1 MISASRAG
9 SSSRAASRS
18 MTSRFHSG
26 MFGSGDA
33 ADRGHEGLPRA
44 SLRLQH
50 FLPFG
55 RQFVIAPPPLPALL
69 HPLPLD
75 PAPLLKPVEQLI
87 ERGDVETQRPSRT
100 RLDQFGNVVAVPWPD
115 LDEREDQQLGAA
127 LLQFAV
133 ENSSVYIC
141 HSHILCRLIYGVNR
155 RRVPGKISNCAGGLR
170 LPAAVAAPEFRRGF
184 KPTERLE
191 SIPRRASDG

>member
-1 MISASRAG
+1 
-9 SSSRAASRS
+9 
-18 MTSRFHSG
+18 MTSRFQSG
-26 MFGSGDA
+26 MFGSGYA

-44 SLRLQH
+44 ALRLQH

-55 RQFVIAPPPLPALL
+55 RQFVIAPPPLTGLL

-75 PAPLLKPVEQLI
+75 PAALFKPVEQRI
-87 ERGDVETQRPSRT
+87 ERGDMETQRPART
-100 RLDQFGNVVAVPWPD
+100 GLDQFGNVVAVPGPS

-141 HSHILCRLIYGVNR
+141 HSHILCRRIYGVNR
-155 RRVPGKISNCAGGLR
+155 KKVSRMISA
-170 LPAAVAAPEFRRGF
+170 
-184 KPTERLE
+184 
-191 SIPRRASDG
+191 

>member
-1 MISASRAG
+1 MPPVPLISRSDGKRSRA
-9 SSSRAASRS
+9 RCWR
-18 MTSRFHSG
+18 TSRFHSG

-44 SLRLQH
+44 ALRLQH

-55 RQFVIAPPPLPALL
+55 RQFVIAPPPLPGLL

-75 PAPLLKPVEQLI
+75 PASLLKPVEQRI
-87 ERGDVETQRPSRT
+87 ERGDVETQRPART
-100 RLDQFGNVVAVPWPD
+100 RLDKFGNVVAVPWPD

-133 ENSSVYIC
+133 EYSSVYIC
-141 HSHILCRLIYGVNR
+141 HSHILRRLIYGVNG
-155 RRVPGKISNCAGGLR
+155 RRVPGKNFDPRPSRRRERRR
-170 LPAAVAAPEFRRGF
+170 LCLA
-184 KPTERLE
+184 LLHLLYN
-191 SIPRRASDG
+191 

>member
-55 RQFVIAPPPLPALL
+55 RQFVIAPPPLPGLL

-75 PAPLLKPVEQLI
+75 PAPLLKPVEQRI
-87 ERGDVETQRPSRT
+87 ERGDVETQRPART

-141 HSHILCRLIYGVNR
+141 HSHILCRRIYGVNR
-155 RRVPGKISNCAGGLR
+155 GRVPGKKLVLRRWLASPHSRAASEFSRASGLC
-170 LPAAVAAPEFRRGF
+170 LPAA
-184 KPTERLE
+184 
-191 SIPRRASDG
+191 DGA